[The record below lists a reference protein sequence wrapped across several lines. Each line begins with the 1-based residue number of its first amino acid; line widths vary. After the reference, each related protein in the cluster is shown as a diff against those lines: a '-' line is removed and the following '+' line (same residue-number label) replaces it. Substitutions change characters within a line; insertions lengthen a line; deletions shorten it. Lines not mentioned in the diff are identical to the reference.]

1 MNNYI
6 KDYLDSFDT
15 DLLDA
20 HEHQL
25 YNSLLSNG
33 FNKRIALIELVK
45 QVNELSYYLEEIKT
59 IIQENEKDN
68 DTKA

>member
-25 YNSLLSNG
+25 YNSLLSIG
-33 FNKRIALIELVK
+33 FNKRISLIKLVK
-45 QVNELSYYLEEIKT
+45 QVNEPSYYLEEIKT
-59 IIQENEKDN
+59 IINENDK
-68 DTKA
+68 KL